1 MWPGARVSGVQGRHT
16 GCRPPLS
23 TSPGESCSA
32 NRRASPAWGWRSAE
46 PEDAEPGWAEGHG
59 APGRAAVCAGVGVQG
74 RPGRKRNPLPLG
86 APRGSRWLGVYLLP
100 HRLPAFYKYRFAPS
114 RRCALLSESSP
125 TLPPWFPLLSPSA
138 PPPPSPGKASRL
150 PGFSRCCLSPAF
162 STAV

>member
-32 NRRASPAWGWRSAE
+32 NRRVSPTWGWRSAE
-46 PEDAEPGWAEGHG
+46 PEDAKPGWAEEHG
-59 APGRAAVCAGVGVQG
+59 APGPAAVCAGVGVQG

-114 RRCALLSESSP
+114 RRLCAALRVVPDSTSVV
-125 TLPPWFPLLSPSA
+125 SA
-138 PPPPSPGKASRL
+138 PLSLRP
-150 PGFSRCCLSPAF
+150 SPAF
-162 STAV
+162 PGQSLPPAWILPLLPLSSI

>member
-1 MWPGARVSGVQGRHT
+1 MA
-16 GCRPPLS
+16 
-23 TSPGESCSA
+23 
-32 NRRASPAWGWRSAE
+32 RRAGQRRPGQAHGLPATAQHISRGVLLGEPQSQSRLGEGSVE

-59 APGRAAVCAGVGVQG
+59 APGRAAVCAGWGCRG
-74 RPGRKRNPLPLG
+74 ARGGSGTPPPSARREAPAGSASTCYRTAFPLSINIDL
-86 APRGSRWLGVYLLP
+86 
-100 HRLPAFYKYRFAPS
+100 PS
-114 RRCALLSESSP
+114 RRCAPPPSQSP